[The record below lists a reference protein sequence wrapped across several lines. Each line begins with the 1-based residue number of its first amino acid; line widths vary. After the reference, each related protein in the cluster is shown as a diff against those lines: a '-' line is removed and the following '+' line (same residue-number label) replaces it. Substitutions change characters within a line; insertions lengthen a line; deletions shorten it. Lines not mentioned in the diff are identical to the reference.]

1 MIDQQTVDKILDTA
15 QIVDVVQEFVT
26 LRRRGQNYVG
36 LCPFHSDKSPSF
48 YVNPNKNVCKCFA
61 CGEGGS
67 PLTFLMKKEQM
78 TFHEAI
84 KWLGDKY
91 HIEVEEKKM
100 TDEDRQRQTDREGMF
115 QVNEYAQKCFEED
128 LYNTPEGRNVGL
140 TYFRERGIQDE
151 TIHRFHLGY
160 ALEDKENLARRA
172 LQHGLNRKYLLD
184 GTGVGLCYGD
194 DPKRTPVCRF
204 AGRVIFP
211 HHSLSG
217 KCIAFGGRILQ
228 RVDHAF
234 KKYVNSPESMIYHKS
249 DLPYGLY
256 EAKSAIAKENNCY
269 VVEGN
274 VDVLS
279 MSQAG
284 FQNVIAASGTA
295 LTSEHIRII
304 KRFSSNCT
312 LMFDA
317 DGAGITAAL
326 KSIDLLLL
334 EGMQV
339 KLLLLPDGEDPD
351 SFCRKNS
358 SEEVRAY
365 FERNQQDFITFKTR
379 MLLRGINPGDLYA
392 KAQVAQNVCNS
403 VALIADPITM
413 SLLVRQVAQMLEI
426 GEQDVMRYVNQAK
439 QNNYQAEV
447 RKMEIEMRR
456 EQTQREQEELGIK
469 NQIIAQAI
477 GNTLSGNS
485 TAEAQASNAGAAT
498 QAQTDNLQ
506 ASFAQ
511 QQNNAQ
517 QTTYAQQQNIAQ
529 QPQRMSLPSDRYE
542 RNIIR
547 YIVRYGGEIVS
558 ISFTDPETNAPFSQ
572 DWRVIDFI
580 YSELAADEITLQ
592 HPLYAHMF
600 NLAIDASA
608 DPNVAWDSVRYFR
621 NLHNDPQ
628 AQQLAFDL
636 LQDKYDA
643 MGIAANEE
651 RLDVLVPR
659 CVLELKNSLLTMQ
672 IQGVMNQ
679 LRRPSPNDNIMELMS
694 KLTMLKKV
702 QEVFSKELG
711 ERVIIG

>member
-1 MIDQQTVDKILDTA
+1 MIDQSTVDKILDTA
-15 QIVDVVQEFVT
+15 QIIDVVQEFVT

-36 LCPFHSDKSPSF
+36 LCPFHADKSPSF

-67 PLTFLMKKEQM
+67 PVTFLMKKEQM

-91 HIEVEEKKM
+91 HIEVEDKKM
-100 TDEDRQRQTDREGMF
+100 SEEDRKRQTDREGMF

-128 LYNTPEGRNVGL
+128 LFNTPEGRNVGL

-151 TIHRFHLGY
+151 TIRRFHLGY
-160 ALEDKENLARRA
+160 ALEDKSNLATRA

-194 DPKRTPVCRF
+194 DPKKTPICRF

-249 DLPYGLY
+249 DLPYGLF
-256 EAKSAIAKENNCY
+256 EAKGAIAKENNCY

-326 KSIDLLLL
+326 KSIDLLIL
-334 EGMQV
+334 EGMKV
-339 KLLLLPDGEDPD
+339 KLLLLPEGEDPD
-351 SFCRKNS
+351 SFCRKHT
-358 SEEVRAY
+358 SEEVRQY
-365 FERNQQDFITFKTR
+365 FEANQQDFITFKAN
-379 MLLRGINPGDLYA
+379 MLLRGVNTSDPIALS
-392 KAQVAQNVCNS
+392 QVVQQLANS
-403 VALIADPITM
+403 VALVSDPIL
-413 SLLVRQVAQMLEI
+413 SSILVRQIAQRMNVR
-426 GEQDVMRYVNQAK
+426 EQDVMMAVNQGK
-439 QNNYQAEV
+439 QNNYMAQV
-447 RKMEIEMRR
+447 RRDEIEMRR
-456 EQTQREQEELGIK
+456 QQALKEKEELGI
-469 NQIIAQAI
+469 QGEQAVA
-477 GNTLSGNS
+477 
-485 TAEAQASNAGAAT
+485 AESAAT
-498 QAQTDNLQ
+498 STPAPGPTPTI
-506 ASFAQ
+506 
-511 QQNNAQ
+511 
-517 QTTYAQQQNIAQ
+517 TT
-529 QPQRMSLPSDRYE
+529 QPIQRTPLLSDRYE

-547 YIVRYGGEIVS
+547 YIVRYGGELFAFSYI
-558 ISFTDPETNAPFSQ
+558 DAETQQPTAEN
-572 DWRVIDFI
+572 WRVIDFI
-580 YSELAADEITLQ
+580 FSELSYDQVEFK
-592 HPLYAHMF
+592 HPLYARMF
-600 NLAIDASA
+600 DLALKASA
-608 DPNVAWDSVRYFR
+608 DQNVAWDSVRYFR
-621 NLHNDPQ
+621 NLNDDPE
-628 AQQLAFDL
+628 AQSMAYDL

-643 MGIAANEE
+643 IGVAVNNEKDK
-651 RLDVLVPR
+651 LDVLIPR
-659 CVLELKNSLLTMQ
+659 SVLELKNSLLSMQ
-672 IQGVMNQ
+672 IQELHKRLKHPAPGDDI
-679 LRRPSPNDNIMELMS
+679 LKLMS
-694 KLTMLKKV
+694 ELNEKKNI
-702 QEVFSKELG
+702 QKIFDKELG
-711 ERVIIG
+711 ERVVIA

>member
-84 KWLGDKY
+84 KWLGNKY
-91 HIEVEEKKM
+91 HIEVEDKKM
-100 TDEDRQRQTDREGMF
+100 TEEDRQRQTDREGMF

-128 LYNTPEGRNVGL
+128 LFNTPEGRNVGL

-160 ALEDKENLARRA
+160 ALEDKYDLARRA

-184 GTGVGLCYGD
+184 QTGVGLCYGD
-194 DPKRTPVCRF
+194 DPNRTPVCRF

-256 EAKSAIAKENNCY
+256 EAKGAIAKENNCY

-304 KRFSSNCT
+304 KRFTTNCT

-317 DGAGITAAL
+317 DGAGINAAL
-326 KSIDLLLL
+326 KSIDLLIL
-334 EGMQV
+334 EGMKV
-339 KLLLLPDGEDPD
+339 KLLLLPEGEDPD
-351 SFCRKNS
+351 SFCRKHS
-358 SEEVRAY
+358 SEEVHQY
-365 FERNQQDFITFKTR
+365 FEQHQQDFISFKND
-379 MLLRGINPGDLYA
+379 MLMRNVNPSDPIAYS
-392 KAQVAQNVCNS
+392 QVVQNLANT
-403 VALIADPITM
+403 VALVSDPIF
-413 SLLVRQVAQMLEI
+413 SSILVRQIAQRMNVR
-426 GEQDVMRYVNQAK
+426 EQDVNMAVNQAK
-439 QNNYQAEV
+439 QNNYMAEV
-447 RKMEIEMRR
+447 RRNEVEMRR
-456 EQTQREQEELGIK
+456 QQAIQEREELGIT
-469 NQIIAQAI
+469 ND
-477 GNTLSGNS
+477 NS
-485 TAEAQASNAGAAT
+485 S
-498 QAQTDNLQ
+498 
-506 ASFAQ
+506 
-511 QQNNAQ
+511 NNATAPSQ
-517 QTTYAQQQNIAQ
+517 VEGANSPTPTNVIATETPT
-529 QPQRMSLPSDRYE
+529 QPQQYTRRQLLSDRFE

-547 YIVRYGGEIVS
+547 YIVRYGGQTFAFSYINAD
-558 ISFTDPETNAPFSQ
+558 TGQPESA
-572 DWRVIDFI
+572 DVRVIDFI
-580 YSELAADEITLQ
+580 YSELTGDDVIFQ
-592 HPLYAHMF
+592 HPLYARMF
-600 NLAIDASA
+600 DLALNAST
-608 DPNVAWDSVRYFR
+608 DESQPWDSVRFFR
-621 NLHNDPQ
+621 NLNEDPE
-628 AQQLAFDL
+628 AQKLAFDL

-643 MGIAANEE
+643 MGIAHNEE
-651 RLDVLVPR
+651 QLEVIIPR

-672 IQGVMNQ
+672 IQDLMMRLRNPNPGDDMLQ
-679 LRRPSPNDNIMELMS
+679 LMTQINEI
-694 KLTMLKKV
+694 KKI
-702 QEVFSKELG
+702 QAVFDKELG
-711 ERVIIG
+711 ERVVIG